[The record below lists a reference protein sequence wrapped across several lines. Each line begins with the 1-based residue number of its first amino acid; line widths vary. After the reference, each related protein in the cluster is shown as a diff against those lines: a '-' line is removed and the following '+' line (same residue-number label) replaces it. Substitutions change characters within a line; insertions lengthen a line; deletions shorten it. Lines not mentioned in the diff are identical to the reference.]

1 MVELQSIKDESPL
14 SRALQDEHYNG
25 AVAVVSADKELAAD
39 SQGFSHIDM
48 AVPFASH
55 TVSGAGTVTQQF
67 FGVLLMQFVEK
78 GVLKLS
84 DKLSQY
90 VPEYHQAD
98 QITLHQ
104 LATMQSGIP
113 DYLPLM
119 AKPFEE
125 NAPAT
130 LPAERLAL
138 QIDQHNAT
146 DMDLA
151 KVLDVVND
159 QPLDFKPGSKTA
171 YSSTNALL
179 LGEVLDRLTN
189 ERPLEAVLKENIYDP
204 LTLTNTKMGTSH
216 AFAEGYH
223 WITGNPNVAGKG
235 DENQADRGLVTT
247 VDDLEKF
254 AQAVLAGKLLQPASW
269 QTIFKAAEAGYGFG
283 WRKLADGWLGNTG
296 SMLGY
301 TGLLSINQK
310 QQKAVLGLT
319 NVLKPQPAMDQF
331 FNTIYQAATA
341 L

>member
-1 MVELQSIKDESPL
+1 MVELQSVKDESPL

-25 AVAVVSADKELAAD
+25 AVAVVSPDKELAAD

-67 FGVLLMQFVEK
+67 FGILLMQFVEK
-78 GVLKLS
+78 GVVKLS

-90 VPEYHQAD
+90 VPEYHNAD

-104 LATMQSGIP
+104 LANMQSGIP
-113 DYLPLM
+113 DYLTLM
-119 AKPFEE
+119 AKPFKE

-130 LPAERLAL
+130 LPDERLAL

-146 DMDLA
+146 NMDFA

-159 QPLDFKPGSKTA
+159 VPLAFKPGSQTS
-171 YSSTNALL
+171 YSSTNAILI
-179 LGEVLDRLTN
+179 GEVLDRLTN
-189 ERPLEAVLKENIYDP
+189 ERPLEAVLKEYIYDP
-204 LTLTNTKMGTSH
+204 LALTNTKLGTAH

-223 WITGNPNVAGKG
+223 WIAGNPNIAGKG

-254 AQAVLAGKLLQPASW
+254 AQAVLTGKLLQSTSW
-269 QTIFKAAEAGYGFG
+269 KTIFKDAENGYGFG
-283 WRKLADGWLGNTG
+283 WHKLENGWLGNSG

-301 TGLLSINQK
+301 TGVLSINQK
-310 QQKAVLGLT
+310 QKKAVVGLT

-331 FNTIYQAATA
+331 FNTIYQVATT